1 MNQVLANIVVLIH
14 FAFVLFVVFGGLPVL
29 QWPRLAWLHLPCVA
43 WGALIE
49 FAGWICPLTP
59 LEQKLRIAA
68 GDDSYTGGFID
79 HYILPIVYPADL
91 TRSDQIWLGLVVIAI
106 NALAYSLLIWR
117 HWMHKR

>member
-1 MNQVLANIVVLIH
+1 MNQVLANLVVLIH
-14 FAFVLFVVFGGLPVL
+14 FAFVLFVVFGGLMVL
-29 QWPRLAWLHLPCVA
+29 QWPRMAWLHLPCAA

-49 FAGWICPLTP
+49 FTGWICPLTP

-79 HYILPIVYPADL
+79 HYIIPIVYPADL
-91 TRSDQIWLGLVVIAI
+91 TRSDQIWLGLMVIAI

-117 HWMHKR
+117 RWSHQP

>member
-1 MNQVLANIVVLIH
+1 MNQVLADLVVLIH
-14 FAFVLFVVFGGLPVL
+14 LAFILFVIFGGLMVL
-29 QWPRLAWLHLPCVA
+29 QWPRMAWLHLPCAA

-59 LEQKLRIAA
+59 LEQKLRVAA
-68 GDDSYTGGFID
+68 GQDGYTGGFVE
-79 HYILPIVYPADL
+79 HYIVPIVYPADL

-117 HWMHKR
+117 RWMHKR

>member
-1 MNQVLANIVVLIH
+1 MNQVLADLVVLIH
-14 FAFVLFVVFGGLPVL
+14 LGFILFVVFGGLIVL
-29 QWPRLAWLHLPCVA
+29 QWPRIAWLHLPCAA

-68 GDDSYTGGFID
+68 GENGYTGSFID
-79 HYILPIVYPADL
+79 HYIVPIVYPADL

-106 NALAYSLLIWR
+106 NALAYSLLLWR
-117 HWMHKR
+117 RWMHKL

>member
-1 MNQVLANIVVLIH
+1 MNQVLADLVVLIH
-14 FAFVLFVVFGGLPVL
+14 LAFILFVVFGGLIVL
-29 QWPRLAWLHLPCVA
+29 QWPRIAWLHLPCAA

-68 GDDSYTGGFID
+68 GENGYAGSFID
-79 HYILPIVYPADL
+79 HYIVPIVYPADL

-106 NALAYSLLIWR
+106 NALAYSLLLWR
-117 HWMHKR
+117 RWMRKF

>member
-1 MNQVLANIVVLIH
+1 MNQVFADLVVLIH
-14 FAFVLFVVFGGLPVL
+14 LAFILFVVFGGLIVL
-29 QWPRLAWLHLPCVA
+29 QWPRIAWLHLPCAA

-68 GDDSYTGGFID
+68 GENGYTGSFID
-79 HYILPIVYPADL
+79 HYIVPIVYPADL

-106 NALAYSLLIWR
+106 NALAYSLLFWR
-117 HWMHKR
+117 RWMYKL

>member
-1 MNQVLANIVVLIH
+1 MNQVLADLVVLIH
-14 FAFVLFVVFGGLPVL
+14 LGFILFVVFGGLIVL
-29 QWPRLAWLHLPCVA
+29 QWPRMAWLHLPCAA

-68 GDDSYTGGFID
+68 GENGYTGSFID
-79 HYILPIVYPADL
+79 HYIVPIVYPAEL

-106 NALAYSLLIWR
+106 NALAYSLLLWR
-117 HWMHKR
+117 RWMHKL